1 VTMLETTITIKNKLG
16 LHARAAV
23 KFVNLAN
30 RFGAE
35 VKIVKDGN
43 AIDGKSILGIL
54 TLAATQGSEIN
65 LIASGKDEDQAIKA
79 LVDLINDRFGEK
91 E

>member
-1 VTMLETTITIKNKLG
+1 MVEKEIVIRNKLG

-30 RFGAE
+30 RYSSKVRIIRNE
-35 VKIVKDGN
+35 TE
-43 AIDGKSILGIL
+43 IDGKSILGIL
-54 TLAATQGSEIN
+54 TLAATKGTPIILQV
-65 LIASGKDEDQAIKA
+65 SGKDEEEAMEA
-79 LVDLINDRFGEK
+79 LVRLIQNKFGEK

>member
-1 VTMLETTITIKNKLG
+1 MIEKKIIIKNKLG

-30 RFGAE
+30 RYSSS
-35 VKIVKDGN
+35 VRIVKDSN
-43 AIDGKSILGIL
+43 EVDGKSILGIL
-54 TLAATQGSEIN
+54 TLAASQGTPIKLVVNGRDEN
-65 LIASGKDEDQAIKA
+65 LAMKA
-79 LVDLINDRFGEK
+79 LCELINNKFGE